1 MEFIIM
7 SIITITAII
16 VAYYFGRY
24 EEKKRL
30 SDEFNSIKKSLIDA
44 QYNNNELRNKLQE
57 MQSKVNKIQNSL
69 LTLQNIK

>member
-7 SIITITAII
+7 SIITVIAVI

-30 SDEFNSIKKSLIDA
+30 SDEFKSIKKSLVDA

-57 MQSKVNKIQNSL
+57 MQSKVNKIQSSL
-69 LTLQNIK
+69 LMLQNIK